1 MILCEAITATPP
13 ISWSW
18 LGYLLGGLTGLAVA
32 VNQMDDFFK
41 RRQTPAGLPPN
52 EQLQSSVDKLEERL
66 DKVDMDVAEIRNKI
80 DHNTEENAK
89 AQTQRSD
96 KLYAH
101 IESVRTELGSKIEG
115 MPERILAMLR
125 NIRNL
130 KND

>member
-1 MILCEAITATPP
+1 
-13 ISWSW
+13 
-18 LGYLLGGLTGLAVA
+18 
-32 VNQMDDFFK
+32 MDDFFK

-101 IESVRTELGSKIEG
+101 IDSVRTELGSKIEG